1 MDGHEESTPNGIRYR
16 TTRRQMTERLAGIE
30 SECIRT
36 YYVKIGKQRY
46 PVKQTVAIG
55 LEADRGAFQA
65 QEAYRSCTP

>member
-1 MDGHEESTPNGIRYR
+1 
-16 TTRRQMTERLAGIE
+16 MTERLAGIE